1 MSQDKN
7 IKIAR
12 LISLEKKTREA
23 KSKDELN
30 FIVVN
35 ETREI
40 IDYTTSF
47 LLLKSA
53 TDKFHINAISDIA
66 SIDRTA
72 PLVTFVESI
81 INHKT
86 KKDLKEIES
95 IDLEQFSKKIKK
107 QKPKNIPQYLLC
119 IPIFSP
125 QRGLQGYLL
134 LARNKNFNDN
144 ENELVQHLSR
154 TYGHAYNTFLTNF
167 SIKNFLNKNFTG
179 KKRWITISVII
190 LIFLF
195 PVRMTSTAPV
205 EVVAKNPFLITSP
218 FDGVVKKII
227 ANNNDQTKPGDLLV
241 LLEDIDLSNEF
252 NLAKQS
258 LQVAEKELLKTRQS
272 SFTDNEQKSRLAELV
287 AQVDLKRVELKSA
300 ERKLKNSKIYSEKK
314 GVIIVD
320 RKSDW
325 QGKPV
330 AVGEKILT
338 IADPNNIEF
347 LIWLPV
353 KDSIVINQD
362 ANTNIFLDINP
373 MSSYKGNIIRST
385 YEPELSPEEVLS
397 YKLIS
402 SFKGNRDTP
411 RIGLRGTAKVYGNR
425 TILFYYLFRK
435 PITFIRQLIGIW

>member
-1 MSQDKN
+1 MGLLNLSEDKN

-72 PLVTFVESI
+72 PLVTFVESV

-167 SIKNFLNKNFTG
+167 SIKNFL
-179 KKRWITISVII
+179 
-190 LIFLF
+190 
-195 PVRMTSTAPV
+195 
-205 EVVAKNPFLITSP
+205 
-218 FDGVVKKII
+218 KKI
-227 ANNNDQTKPGDLLV
+227 
-241 LLEDIDLSNEF
+241 
-252 NLAKQS
+252 
-258 LQVAEKELLKTRQS
+258 LQEK
-272 SFTDNEQKSRLAELV
+272 N
-287 AQVDLKRVELKSA
+287 
-300 ERKLKNSKIYSEKK
+300 
-314 GVIIVD
+314 
-320 RKSDW
+320 
-325 QGKPV
+325 
-330 AVGEKILT
+330 VG
-338 IADPNNIEF
+338 
-347 LIWLPV
+347 
-353 KDSIVINQD
+353 
-362 ANTNIFLDINP
+362 
-373 MSSYKGNIIRST
+373 
-385 YEPELSPEEVLS
+385 
-397 YKLIS
+397 
-402 SFKGNRDTP
+402 
-411 RIGLRGTAKVYGNR
+411 
-425 TILFYYLFRK
+425 
-435 PITFIRQLIGIW
+435 